1 MATMDES
8 QQVRGAQ
15 RTHCLNCQYKE
26 NLEHQSQNCQREKQ
40 KMIEIK
46 LKKSSKNGSIKK
58 NSKIQ
63 IKKLVR
69 TNTIHAFDAVC
80 GHTKSFYTDSD
91 GIILKKNSRAG
102 MVFIQTLKNI
112 FSKGILKCR
121 GILKMSMSP
130 KSEHFMLC
138 QIHIF

>member
-1 MATMDES
+1 
-8 QQVRGAQ
+8 
-15 RTHCLNCQYKE
+15 
-26 NLEHQSQNCQREKQ
+26 
-40 KMIEIK
+40 MIEIK

-102 MVFIQTLKNI
+102 MVFITILKNI
-112 FSKGILKCR
+112 FSVDSLKCSYNFHVLSKAFYVK
-121 GILKMSMSP
+121 LKV
-130 KSEHFMLC
+130 
-138 QIHIF
+138 HIF

>member
-26 NLEHQSQNCQREKQ
+26 NLEHQSQNCQRETK

-102 MVFIQTLKNI
+102 MVFIPILKNI
-112 FSKGILKCR
+112 FSKGI
-121 GILKMSMSP
+121 
-130 KSEHFMLC
+130 
-138 QIHIF
+138 

>member
-1 MATMDES
+1 
-8 QQVRGAQ
+8 
-15 RTHCLNCQYKE
+15 
-26 NLEHQSQNCQREKQ
+26 
-40 KMIEIK
+40 MIEIK
-46 LKKSSKNGSIKK
+46 LKKSSKNGKK

-102 MVFIQTLKNI
+102 MVFI
-112 FSKGILKCR
+112 SILK
-121 GILKMSMSP
+121 I
-130 KSEHFMLC
+130 KSSFGKS
-138 QIHIF
+138 

>member
-1 MATMDES
+1 
-8 QQVRGAQ
+8 
-15 RTHCLNCQYKE
+15 
-26 NLEHQSQNCQREKQ
+26 
-40 KMIEIK
+40 MIEIK
-46 LKKSSKNGSIKK
+46 ITKKSSKNGSIKK

-102 MVFIQTLKNI
+102 IVFYQFYKAELPLRVFIENQHFLMYIQKMYIKMVIFDQKALEMANI
-112 FSKGILKCR
+112 R
-121 GILKMSMSP
+121 
-130 KSEHFMLC
+130 
-138 QIHIF
+138 

>member
-1 MATMDES
+1 
-8 QQVRGAQ
+8 
-15 RTHCLNCQYKE
+15 
-26 NLEHQSQNCQREKQ
+26 
-40 KMIEIK
+40 MIEIK
-46 LKKSSKNGSIKK
+46 LKSKKSSKNGSIKK

-102 MVFIQTLKNI
+102 MVIIPI
-112 FSKGILKCR
+112 FKFKISY
-121 GILKMSMSP
+121 SP
-130 KSEHFMLC
+130 LRLVGYETYF
-138 QIHIF
+138 

>member
-1 MATMDES
+1 
-8 QQVRGAQ
+8 
-15 RTHCLNCQYKE
+15 
-26 NLEHQSQNCQREKQ
+26 
-40 KMIEIK
+40 MIEIK
-46 LKKSSKNGSIKK
+46 LKKSSKNG

-102 MVFIQTLKNI
+102 MVFITMLKNI
-112 FSKGILKCR
+112 RSIV
-121 GILKMSMSP
+121 
-130 KSEHFMLC
+130 
-138 QIHIF
+138 

>member
-1 MATMDES
+1 
-8 QQVRGAQ
+8 
-15 RTHCLNCQYKE
+15 
-26 NLEHQSQNCQREKQ
+26 
-40 KMIEIK
+40 MIEIK
-46 LKKSSKNGSIKK
+46 LKSKKSSKNGSIKK

-102 MVFIQTLKNI
+102 MVIISIFKISYSPLRDVFLNVLKSI
-112 FSKGILKCR
+112 WKGLLKVEGFQFRTFS
-121 GILKMSMSP
+121 S
-130 KSEHFMLC
+130 
-138 QIHIF
+138 

>member
-1 MATMDES
+1 
-8 QQVRGAQ
+8 
-15 RTHCLNCQYKE
+15 
-26 NLEHQSQNCQREKQ
+26 
-40 KMIEIK
+40 MIEIK

>member
-1 MATMDES
+1 
-8 QQVRGAQ
+8 
-15 RTHCLNCQYKE
+15 
-26 NLEHQSQNCQREKQ
+26 
-40 KMIEIK
+40 MIEIK
-46 LKKSSKNGSIKK
+46 LKKSSKNGKK

-102 MVFIQTLKNI
+102 MVFIPILKNI
-112 FSKGILKCR
+112 FSKGILKCWGYPTGTD
-121 GILKMSMSP
+121 GIG
-130 KSEHFMLC
+130 FRR
-138 QIHIF
+138 